1 MILSSV
7 KVMTQNDICA
17 TRHIQNNT
25 ICELVEVVIVEAG
38 ENVEK
43 PENLC
48 AAWIFS
54 PSTQETTCRRG
65 SVFRVDG
72 LWKEIPRVVFEFFMW
87 NLRIFLWK
95 LWIGISATC
104 LWKTLR
110 KNKMRVDFFVF
121 LCVFHRLRKMFS
133 TIGFF

>member
-54 PSTQETTCRRG
+54 PSPQETTCRWE

-72 LWKEIPRVVFEFFMW
+72 LWKEISRVVFEFFVW
-87 NLRIFLWK
+87 NFRISCGNCGLPYLRHDCGK
-95 LWIGISATC
+95 L
-104 LWKTLR
+104 
-110 KNKMRVDFFVF
+110 
-121 LCVFHRLRKMFS
+121 
-133 TIGFF
+133 